1 MGNHSIQQWVDWAKY
16 MVISTNFLLPTVTS
30 RGKLHTAGD
39 QQQYLQN
46 NSSISNNIEEHWAG
60 TWLKLKAAL
69 PQQPT
74 MQIIAENQE
83 RLSIG
88 LHAPWASVLCQQQSE
103 IYSKWW
109 SLNNNRWI
117 KGLKKS
123 LFIQM
128 KLTAVKLGSESKLS
142 LAFFLKLSTL
152 FIQQCSWVLPE
163 WQLPQLH
170 TASSLGRPGNKKPNT
185 QLSSFWRF

>member
-16 MVISTNFLLPTVTS
+16 MAISTNFLLPTETS
-30 RGKLHTAGD
+30 GGKLHTAGD

-46 NSSISNNIEEHWAG
+46 NSSISNNIEEEHWAG

-88 LHAPWASVLCQQQSE
+88 LHTPWASVLCQQQSE

-123 LFIQM
+123 LFIQI
-128 KLTAVKLGSESKLS
+128 KLTAVKLGFESKLYHS
-142 LAFFLKLSTL
+142 LSFSNWAPCL
-152 FIQQCSWVLPE
+152 FNSAAESCLNGSCP
-163 WQLPQLH
+163 